1 MSSLRIPEHLRQ
13 GFENLVT
20 MDSLLF
26 DKIIDYIKSF
36 KEFNNLESARDSTKR
51 FILEI
56 GIDESVNDVI
66 YSLSSLKARYPTKNM
81 AEDLL
86 ESFKSFA
93 GSDPIDEKLFKTR
106 INTLSFNSSTLN
118 TYLKKNVLG
127 SSFEKTLVYSEVITD
142 IRFIFNSDILDKSRS
157 AIITHNLKLEII
169 DSMENKD
176 IYISMDIDSLKE
188 LNATIER
195 AIQKEEIIKSDY
207 SPMINF
213 S

>member
-93 GSDPIDEKLFKTR
+93 GSDPVDEKLFKTR